1 MITVR
6 IEVDEDQTRKALVQV
21 VNTNDSA
28 VALYTIMPGSYEDV
42 DLEAGWHIE
51 VEHDEIEDDD

>member
-1 MITVR
+1 MITIR
-6 IEVDEDQTRKALVQV
+6 IEVDQDQTRKALVMV

-28 VALYTIMPGSYEDV
+28 VALHTIEPGGYEDI

-51 VEHDEIEDDD
+51 VEHDEIDD